1 MNWWE
6 RLLRR
11 KKMEEQL
18 DKELQFHLENHAA
31 ELISAGVPGPEARRR
46 ARLAIGWPEQV
57 KEECR
62 DVRGTRWLE
71 DTWQDFRYALRA
83 LRQKPGFAAVAL
95 LTLALGIG
103 ATTVMFTLV
112 NGVLL
117 KPLPFPESD
126 KLVAV
131 HGQSADWNAEAFGL
145 QNVAYL
151 DFIDCQRASRSLDL
165 AAALFDSGTVS
176 EPGEPEYVDIRE
188 ISSNLFSV
196 VRVPLLQGRAFLPEE
211 DKIGATPVAILG
223 YSFWQRHL
231 GGRPDAVGSSIVL
244 DLKRYTVVGIAPE
257 GFRLYGEEADVY
269 TPVGQ
274 DTAKY
279 LQNRAAHPI
288 HALGRQRPGRTL
300 GEAQAELVLLGRHL
314 AEEFKDTNAGRTFAV
329 ERLRPEVGDVRP
341 TLLLLLGAVSL
352 VLLIACANVASLLL
366 ARAVSRERELAM
378 RVALGATRGR
388 LVRQCLTES
397 TVLGLSGG
405 ALGVLLAAVGIRPFV
420 SFWPGALP
428 RAEEVQL
435 DWHVLLFAA
444 GVSILSSVVFG
455 VAPAL
460 RAPFKNLEQTLR
472 AGMRSLAGGSRR
484 AHSIFVISEIALA
497 IILLVSAGMLGR
509 TLLHLAALDPGVD
522 IHNVLVTRMAL
533 SPATLADPGKTRAA
547 WKDVLERARRLPGVR
562 SIATVDTFPMRQGDN
577 EQGYWTSADVPPTN
591 KLPIALLTNVS
602 PDYFQVMGI
611 PLRRGRVFDDHDTL
625 DTTPAIVIDEVLARN
640 AFGAQDPVGKRL
652 WIPEMGY
659 GGNVFEIIGVVGH
672 VRHWGLAGDDQA
684 KIRAQIYYPFSQ
696 LPDSFMHRW
705 SQLMSIA
712 VRTEIPPLSLVGSLR
727 SELKGV
733 AGDQV
738 LYEVRTMEQ
747 LVSDSLAQQRFLL
760 LLFSVFAGLALV
772 LACIGIYG
780 VLAYLTGQRVPEM
793 GVRIALGAGASDVV
807 WLVLRQSL
815 QMIVMG
821 IATGTL
827 AALAA
832 ERVLRR
838 SVQGMQ
844 PTALASFA
852 VMIPLLVAAAL
863 LASFLPA
870 RRASRID
877 PVVALRQ
884 E

>member
-18 DKELQFHLENHAA
+18 DKELQFHLETHAA